1 MDALI
6 CGPLFAADEPALFH
20 GDPHAGNLLLVAD
33 SQSGLV
39 KVGLLD
45 WSLAGYLTQKVRI
58 RIVQLIQ
65 GILLNDLGHMCQAI
79 QILAKETPGTSA
91 LSRSSLRTIISGL
104 IQSEDY
110 ARFALMKKAFW
121 LLEQL
126 SYEGVIFPPD
136 LMLFRKA
143 IFTLE
148 GVLVDLYPQ
157 FNMDTFMLKY
167 MAGLLTVEIPLRF
180 GNLLFP
186 LADKPENYRS
196 LVSNADLQALVMHQ
210 YAAAVERNT
219 HAFVELFEKQTHFM
233 NRFFSGSYI
242 GNS

>member
-1 MDALI
+1 
-6 CGPLFAADEPALFH
+6 
-20 GDPHAGNLLLVAD
+20 
-33 SQSGLV
+33 
-39 KVGLLD
+39 
-45 WSLAGYLTQKVRI
+45 
-58 RIVQLIQ
+58 VQLVQ
-65 GILLNDLGHMCQAI
+65 GILLNDLGHMCHAI
-79 QILAKETPGTSA
+79 QALAKETPESGP
-91 LSRSSLRTIISGL
+91 LSRSSLRPIISVL

-110 ARFALMKKAFW
+110 ARFSLIKKAFW

-126 SYEGVIFPPD
+126 AYEGVVFPAD

-157 FNMDTFMLKY
+157 FNMDTFVFKY

-196 LVSNADLQALVMHQ
+196 LLSNADLQVLVMHQ
-210 YAAAVERNT
+210 YTAAVKRNT
-219 HAFVELFEKQTHFM
+219 HAVVELFERQTHFM
-233 NRFFSGSYI
+233 SRLFNWSYI
-242 GNS
+242 GNN